1 MAETVQEHVF
11 LARRIQEG
19 ELLPVRPLSSARGP
33 AVCSAVSSAAAR
45 LL

>member
-1 MAETVQEHVF
+1 MAETMQEHVF

-33 AVCSAVSSAAAR
+33 AVCSVVSSAAAR